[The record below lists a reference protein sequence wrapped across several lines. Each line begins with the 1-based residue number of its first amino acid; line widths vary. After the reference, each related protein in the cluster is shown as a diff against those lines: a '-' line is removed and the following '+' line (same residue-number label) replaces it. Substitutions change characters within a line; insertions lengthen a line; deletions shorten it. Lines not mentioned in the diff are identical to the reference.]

1 MESSR
6 GDRGRNEFYQRMGG
20 KIYHSNSKDTSNLKF
35 IETKLKQ
42 YDNYFSLNLV
52 VHPMKVF

>member
-1 MESSR
+1 MEMTILVITIIALGYALVLIKDIQS
-6 GDRGRNEFYQRMGG
+6 
-20 KIYHSNSKDTSNLKF
+20 DTSNLKF

-42 YDNYFSLNLV
+42 HDNYFSLNLV